1 VINMIPQMDK
11 NVKKFDFSQYKLYK
25 DCPQSYKWRYVDKRK
40 PKAPPNFYYALPG
53 VFIQKV
59 FELFY
64 NREWYR
70 KRGACREF
78 MYNQAADLFKK
89 TLGWMTIDWNARIAK
104 KTKHDVY
111 DECLEMIGLNLD
123 VIKEHKLLGKF
134 AKSEF
139 KIQQY
144 FGNNKYVLL
153 TSKIDFLI
161 HNHLGMQI
169 LDGKATSNKSTYMKD
184 PAQLYFYAM
193 MYKFQYKKYPDKIG
207 YWFYRTGEIKYIDFG
222 DEEIQALQEDMKD
235 VLYKIYKEKFAA
247 TPEYSACLF
256 CNYQDECL
264 DKIKHQNERAAAKA
278 EEISQNDLDS
288 FL

>member
-1 VINMIPQMDK
+1 MYKQETK
-11 NVKKFDFSQYKLYK
+11 NVTKFDFSQYKLYK
-25 DCPQSYKWRYVDKRK
+25 DCPQSYKWKYIDRRK
-40 PKAPPNFYYALPG
+40 PKTPPNFYYALPG
-53 VFIQKV
+53 VFIQKI
-59 FELFY
+59 FEYFY
-64 NREWYR
+64 NREWFR

-78 MYNQAADLFKK
+78 MYNQAPEIFKK
-89 TLGWMTIDWNARIAK
+89 TLGWMTIDWTARIAK

-144 FGNNKYVLL
+144 FGSNKYVLL

-184 PAQLYFYAM
+184 PAQLLFYAM
-193 MYKFQYKKYPDKIG
+193 MYKYQYKKYPDKIG
-207 YWFYRTGEIKYIDFG
+207 YWFYRTGEIKYIDFE
-222 DEEIQALQEDMKD
+222 DSDIQALQEDMKD
-235 VLYKIYKEKFAA
+235 ILYKIYKKKFTA
-247 TPEYSACLF
+247 TPDYSACLF

-264 DKIKHQNERAAAKA
+264 DKIRHQNEKAAAKA
-278 EEISQNDLDS
+278 EDVSQNDLDS